1 MNALLRAFRLL
12 LEVMMLICFY
22 LMVYFR
28 SKDYS
33 ECPTASFQTA
43 VRSDDVDMFLSHG
56 VRSVWSPNLHGSTAA
71 EMCH

>member
-33 ECPTASFQTA
+33 ECPTASFPTA

-56 VRSVWSPNLHGSTAA
+56 IFQV
-71 EMCH
+71 